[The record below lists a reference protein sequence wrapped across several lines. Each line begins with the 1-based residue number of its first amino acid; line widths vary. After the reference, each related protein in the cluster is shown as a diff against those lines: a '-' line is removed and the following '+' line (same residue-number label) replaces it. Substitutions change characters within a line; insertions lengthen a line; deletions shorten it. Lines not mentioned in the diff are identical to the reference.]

1 MAEPNKPIEEENNE
15 IQDEVDAMAEEILN
29 ADKDSAAETE
39 PTDAPADEETAEAE
53 PSAESAE
60 ENASTEETAE
70 KSDKPSASSKKQ
82 KKHSGKAK
90 AAAVVKAAAENAA
103 SDEDDD
109 EEDDD
114 EDFGFYEG
122 RKKSTKKRKKRRV
135 KRKKGRGVS
144 CALILLTLIFSL
156 SVTAAVTIL
165 ALAKEMYG
173 IDKDI
178 TEKVITIP
186 EGSTSAMI
194 AQQLQD
200 EDMIRIPKL
209 FQVFSRLNGMD
220 GSYIAGEHVISPSM
234 SYEAMIYELCSNHT
248 DDRDYVRVTF
258 KEGQNLLECAEI
270 LEENGVCKKNDFI
283 FYFNAGGYN
292 YKFEEYLP
300 EASSLKFYAR
310 EGYCFPDTYE
320 FYVDE
325 DPQIVVQKIYANFD
339 SKFTAADYKAMES
352 MNMTLDEVVT
362 LASIVQAEAPTVS
375 SMRMVSSVFHNRL
388 NMSGTYPRLESD
400 PTRIYAEDVIAPNL
414 SIKNEIMCNAYN
426 TYQGNGLPPGAIN
439 NPGKEA
445 ISAVLRPEETQ
456 YYFFCANTQT
466 GEIFYAQDNA
476 GHEANLEAIRLQQAQ
491 AALADNGDGNGNG

>member
-1 MAEPNKPIEEENNE
+1 MAEPNKPFEEESKE
-15 IQDEVDAMAEEILN
+15 IQDEVDAMADEILN
-29 ADKDSAAETE
+29 ADEQPAEETEQPDASDTPADTAAEPTE
-39 PTDAPADEETAEAE
+39 SEAAEETK
-53 PSAESAE
+53 
-60 ENASTEETAE
+60 ASEETKPEASE
-70 KSDKPSASSKKQ
+70 KKSKKPSGKK
-82 KKHSGKAK
+82 K
-90 AAAVVKAAAENAA
+90 AAAVVKAAAEEPAA
-103 SDEDDD
+103 DDAEDDD
-109 EEDDD
+109 DDYDDYEE
-114 EDFGFYEG
+114 E
-122 RKKSTKKRKKRRV
+122 KKAKKKRKKRRV

-144 CALILLTLIFSL
+144 CALILLTLTFSL

-234 SYEAMIYELCSNHT
+234 GYEAMIHELCSNHT

-292 YKFEEYLP
+292 YKFEEFLP
-300 EASSLKFYAR
+300 ETSSLKFYAR

-339 SKFTAADYKAMES
+339 SKFTNADYKAMES
-352 MNMTLDEVVT
+352 MNMTLDEVIT

-439 NPGKEA
+439 SPGKDA
-445 ISAVLRPEETQ
+445 ISAVLRPEDTQ

-491 AALADNGDGNGNG
+491 AALADNGNG